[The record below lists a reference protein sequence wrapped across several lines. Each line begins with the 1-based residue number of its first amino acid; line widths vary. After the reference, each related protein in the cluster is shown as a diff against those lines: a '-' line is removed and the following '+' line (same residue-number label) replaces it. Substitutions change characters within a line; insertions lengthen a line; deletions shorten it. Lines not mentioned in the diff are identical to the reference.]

1 MTSSNPENTHPGSP
15 LDPSGK
21 KVATLADPEYGNEST
36 DEDGED
42 ELPPML
48 PMGGRHLAVSDRGTV
63 GTGQRP
69 ESTLRISEQPQE
81 STDIEEFPNVPGY
94 RVTRILGRGGM
105 GVVYL
110 ADDLRLGRQVAI
122 KMVVFDTPSP
132 EAKARFQSEGQ
143 LLASIDHPGVAKV
156 YEVGIASGRP
166 FLAMEFIDGQTVADL
181 AGGRPMDVRVAADFT
196 NQLAMALHACHQ
208 KQIVHRDVKPS
219 NALVTRQ
226 GQLKLTDF
234 GLARLTGQEN
244 RSRLTQTGD
253 VMGTPAYM
261 SPEQASGVVKN
272 LSARSDVYSAG
283 AVLYE
288 LVTGR
293 PPFTSPEPLQTILMV
308 LGHQPVPP
316 RQLVPRV
323 PVDLENI
330 ILKCLEKSPSHRYC
344 SCEELSADLQRFMHR
359 EPVRARPIPGY
370 RKAMFWVKQHPALS
384 TALALSLLL
393 ILGALAGTTAYNA
406 RLRAELERT
415 NRMVGSGREFS
426 RWLLYDF
433 SAALEGD
440 QGFTS
445 LRKQLA
451 EKSESYLKDMSR
463 EVAHDQPLKLSIA
476 EAQLRLSQV
485 QAALGETVAARQN
498 LRRIQDVVS
507 IDLVQHSPDETAVMI
522 LAIIREAE
530 LDFQDEQT
538 AAAAKRLA
546 QARQLFQSH
555 QTLLSSDRQQELLT
569 TLSLVEVQLASRQGD
584 LQKLEQLIAEL
595 EQARAQQ
602 SLARQTSQETL
613 SISQEL
619 DWLQSIWIAKG
630 TLLVKLGRA
639 QQLGEELGPEMAA
652 MKDRMKERP
661 QPLGVRVQLAS
672 LERFLADAL
681 FQMEDFE
688 NALSVYQKQR
698 TVWNDV
704 LQRDPENLDTLF
716 NLALVWQHEAE
727 CQMFLEDLD
736 TAKTSLDQALVFLE
750 KHQALS
756 GVEWQ
761 SQPDKLGY
769 WGALAHWH
777 WLKRDTGETIRL
789 QELLV
794 EKLRPFAEQN
804 VWLQQQFG
812 ESLFLIGLAKAQR
825 YSDTIGTV
833 DSDGFTEL
841 KIAYDEAQATLQQS
855 LDYFQDMER
864 RGVLAPQ
871 GEAQRDRVATTQT
884 FLTEMHQKLM
894 ATFEDTF

>member
-36 DEDGED
+36 DEDDMD

-94 RVTRILGRGGM
+94 RVTRVLGRGGM

-219 NALVTRQ
+219 NALVNRQ

-344 SCEELSADLQRFMHR
+344 SCEELSADLERFLHR

-406 RLRAELERT
+406 RLRTELDRT

-451 EKSESYLKDMSR
+451 EKSENYLTDMSR
-463 EVAHDQPLKLSIA
+463 EVAHDQPLKLTIA
-476 EAQLRLSQV
+476 DAQLRLSQV
-485 QAALGETVAARQN
+485 QAALGEQDAAREN
-498 LRRIQDVVS
+498 LRRVQDVAPAE
-507 IDLVQHSPDETAVMI
+507 LLHRSPTEAALII
-522 LAIIREAE
+522 LAIIGEAE
-530 LDFQDEQT
+530 LDFQAEQT
-538 AAAAKRLA
+538 ATGAKRLE
-546 QARQLFQSH
+546 QARQLLATH
-555 QTLLSSDRQQELLT
+555 RDTLSNDLNQELLT
-569 TLSLVEVQLASRQGD
+569 TLSLAEVRLASRMGD
-584 LQKLEQLIAEL
+584 LKKLEQLITEL

-602 SLARQTSQETL
+602 ASGQKQN
-613 SISQEL
+613 ISQEL
-619 DWLQSIWIAKG
+619 DWLQSTWVAKG
-630 TLLVKLGRA
+630 TLLINLGQTDKLF
-639 QQLGEELGPEMAA
+639 EELLPVMTAL
-652 MKDRMKERP
+652 KDRMKEAP
-661 QPLGVRVQLAS
+661 QPLGVRVQFAT

-681 FQMEDFE
+681 FQMQDFQ

-698 TVWNDV
+698 AVWEDV
-704 LQRDPENLDTLF
+704 FQRDPENLENLF
-716 NLALVWQHEAE
+716 NLALVWQHEAD

-736 TAKTSLDQALVFLE
+736 AAQVSLDQSVVFLD

-756 GVEWQ
+756 GIDWRNH
-761 SQPDKLGY
+761 PDTLNYFGS
-769 WGALAHWH
+769 LAYWH
-777 WLKRDTGETIRL
+777 WLKGETHEVIRL
-789 QELLV
+789 RELVV
-794 EKLRPFAEQN
+794 EKLKPCAEQN
-804 VWLQQQFG
+804 VALQIMLG
-812 ESLFLIGLAKAQR
+812 ESLFYIGLAKAQL
-825 YSDTIGTV
+825 YTEQMETAEDDAT
-833 DSDGFTEL
+833 TEL
-841 KIAYDEAQATLQQS
+841 KAAYRDAQAS
-855 LDYFQDMER
+855 LKQAHDYFRDLEQ
-864 RGVLAPQ
+864 RGVLSPQ
-871 GEAQRDRVATTQT
+871 GQAQKDRVATMQT
-884 FLTEMHQKLM
+884 FLAEMHQKLM
-894 ATFEDTF
+894 ATFGDTF